1 MWVFKLILMFKIMF
15 SLLYSTLL
23 HANNPLAPDLLNFT
37 PMPSPLVSSSIGDKT
52 PSVVSC
58 LSRSS
63 SYGNDANPAPA
74 PVPHPAAPTSSASA
88 SASSASASASAS
100 VGVAGGALRRIEEE
114 EGTGRASQTVVGL
127 DTHTVSQRVLEDDRA
142 LEEEEEEEAEAR
154 AGQEAARLFGAAPLT
169 PPCSAPSLP
178 FAEAYVDSEG
188 GESNSNEYQQLSSYM

>member
-63 SYGNDANPAPA
+63 SYGNDANPFIAPA
-74 PVPHPAAPTSSASA
+74 PVPPPAASTS
-88 SASSASASASAS
+88 SASAS